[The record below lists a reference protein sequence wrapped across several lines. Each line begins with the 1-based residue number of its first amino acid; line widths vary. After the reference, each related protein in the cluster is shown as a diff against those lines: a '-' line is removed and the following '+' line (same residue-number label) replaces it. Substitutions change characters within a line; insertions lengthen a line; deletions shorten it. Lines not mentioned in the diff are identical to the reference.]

1 MDKYNLLTV
10 LIKSVQC
17 GSFSAAAAV
26 LGQSPSTISK
36 AISKLEAEVGIK
48 IFDRNTRYLRLTDV
62 GEIYYNRVCKLIHEL
77 EICEN
82 ELRKDKESPQGLLRI
97 NMPIAYGRLYVNK
110 ALSLFTEKYPDIGIE
125 ATYADHHLNI
135 IENGFDITI
144 RTGKLENSGLIAKTL
159 SPLDFLICGSP
170 AFFSTY
176 GIPTTQSAL
185 TQLPWIFFRFSESGR
200 LMPIKVSDS
209 YEFKK
214 HRPSV
219 ITVNDAESMVDFCLN
234 GKGLIQAPHFLVGE
248 HLRSGRLQMLLP
260 PLRKADFGVYAIFKK
275 EDKDNIKIR
284 VFINFF
290 KDFLESR
297 QECPEGTWANKLAP
311 LIGGIEMDEDKTL
324 ESLAVE
330 PF

>member
-36 AISKLEAEVGIK
+36 AISKLEVELGIK

-62 GEIYYNRVCKLIHEL
+62 GEVYYNRVCKLIHEL
-77 EICEN
+77 EVCEQ
-82 ELRKDKESPQGLLRI
+82 ELRKDRESPQGLLRI
-97 NMPIAYGRLYVNK
+97 NMPIAYGRLYINK

-170 AFFSTY
+170 DFFAQH
-176 GIPTTQSAL
+176 GVPRTQSAL

-209 YEFKK
+209 FEFKK
-214 HRPSV
+214 LRQSV
-219 ITVNDAESMVDFCLN
+219 ITVNDAESMVEFCLC

-248 HLRSGRLQMLLP
+248 HIRAGRLQMLLP
-260 PLRKADFGVYAIFKK
+260 PLRKPDFGVYAIFKK

-284 VFINFF
+284 VFINFL
-290 KDFLESR
+290 KDFLEDWDER
-297 QECPEGTWANKLAP
+297 PEGTWTNQLVP
-311 LIGGIEMDEDKTL
+311 LVSAIEADS
-324 ESLAVE
+324 SLDALVLDTI
-330 PF
+330 

>member
-1 MDKYNLLTV
+1 M
-10 LIKSVQC
+10 
-17 GSFSAAAAV
+17 
-26 LGQSPSTISK
+26 
-36 AISKLEAEVGIK
+36 
-48 IFDRNTRYLRLTDV
+48 
-62 GEIYYNRVCKLIHEL
+62 
-77 EICEN
+77 CEN

-97 NMPIAYGRLYVNK
+97 NMPIAYGRLYINK

-159 SPLDFLICGSP
+159 SPLDFLVCGSP
-170 AFFSTY
+170 DFFMAH

-200 LMPIKVSDS
+200 LMPIKLNET

-214 HRPSV
+214 NRPSV

-234 GKGLIQAPHFLVGE
+234 GKGLIQTPHFLVNE
-248 HLRSGRLQMLLP
+248 HLRSGRLQLLLP
-260 PLRKADFGVYAIFKK
+260 PLRKPDFGVYAIFKK

-284 VFINFF
+284 VFINFL
-290 KDFLESR
+290 KDFLEANGER
-297 QECPEGTWANKLAP
+297 PDATWANKIAP
-311 LIGGIEMDEDKTL
+311 LIDSIEMDEESKAIDVL
-324 ESLAVE
+324 EPAL
-330 PF
+330 